1 MDHGQVQRAEVLV
14 KWEVRQIVV
23 DVEEEGVLEVLRWFC
38 VAHPVE
44 FIYMS
49 RKGGKLKY
57 DFYNFELCQVGHLG

>member
-14 KWEVRQIVV
+14 EWEVCQIVV

-49 RKGGKLKY
+49 TNGFRL
-57 DFYNFELCQVGHLG
+57 DR